1 MPVEKCAASAVNRQ
15 APRVERVWS
24 GNLPRPG
31 CLLLQ
36 PLNSVVQSAEN
47 HNREY
52 GNREPADI
60 PFFVADLQVL
70 IVPNLICEAIEHN
83 VLLGAQPELDNFS
96 PPNLK

>member
-1 MPVEKCAASAVNRQ
+1 MQ
-15 APRVERVWS
+15 
-24 GNLPRPG
+24 G

-52 GNREPADI
+52 GNRKPPDI

-70 IVPNLICEAIEHN
+70 IVPDLIREAIEHN
-83 VLLGAQPELDNFS
+83 VLLGAQAPKPDNFS
-96 PPNLK
+96 PLNLK